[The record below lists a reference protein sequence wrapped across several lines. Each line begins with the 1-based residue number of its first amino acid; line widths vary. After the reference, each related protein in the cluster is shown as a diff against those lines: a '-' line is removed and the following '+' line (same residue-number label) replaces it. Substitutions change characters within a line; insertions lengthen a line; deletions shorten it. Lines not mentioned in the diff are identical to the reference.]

1 VTIPALVFA
10 ALGAAGGPASAAE
23 PDRVVL
29 AACGV
34 LYLLTGAAG

>member
-1 VTIPALVFA
+1 MTIPALVFA
-10 ALGAAGGPASAAE
+10 ALGAVVASAAE